1 MSSFFQ
7 TSLRSRKA
15 VIQTKAY
22 HRGACESIFKQC
34 ASRRHLD
41 IDRSSSPLSNVIG
54 HSYFRYRTHCVVD
67 QVSGKHSFRTM
78 TTKSTQNSRSE
89 KDTKAITT
97 LRFYR
102 ILQRLCGSLT
112 PTSEG
117 SIIIQNDIT
126 SSDWGHYHFHDNG
139 SVFVGENQSKDVLQF
154 LLFLCDEDYKKI
166 IHDNTDTNT
175 NTKICWT
182 TPKNLRDAV
191 RSAFRSSSLHVHQ
204 PSDLIREIPICVEAD
219 KIASSLRR
227 EKREPTPEETDKIAK
242 AEAVRDVLIQVDA
255 FDQSP
260 FSPKELQALAVRA
273 IKIIQDQVK
282 LWNQT
287 SISIS
292 QNGLVRVTA
301 TSRFL
306 GSVSSM
312 KIISTDSSL
321 SPKYRFAYRICVEN
335 ISSTETVQLLGR
347 YWHIEENTPCDGSGN
362 SSEPI
367 EVEAPYT
374 GAVGQ
379 LPVLQPGQ
387 VFEYVSGTDLT
398 TPRGTMKGHLYMAKV
413 PHKTQSAR
421 SGDNVKALMEY
432 GSNRATKSPSSET
445 HDDDCNQTK
454 LFQAVVKPF
463 KLEVEEHRC

>member
-1 MSSFFQ
+1 
-7 TSLRSRKA
+7 
-15 VIQTKAY
+15 
-22 HRGACESIFKQC
+22 
-34 ASRRHLD
+34 
-41 IDRSSSPLSNVIG
+41 
-54 HSYFRYRTHCVVD
+54 
-67 QVSGKHSFRTM
+67 M

-117 SIIIQNDIT
+117 SIFIQNDIT

-139 SVFVGENQSKDVLQF
+139 NVFVGENQSKDVLQL
-154 LLFLCDEDYKKI
+154 LLFLCDENYKKI

-175 NTKICWT
+175 NTIICWT
-182 TPKNLRDAV
+182 TPKNLRDAI
-191 RSAFRSSSLHVHQ
+191 RSAFRSSLQ
-204 PSDLIREIPICVEAD
+204 YPL
-219 KIASSLRR
+219 
-227 EKREPTPEETDKIAK
+227 
-242 AEAVRDVLIQVDA
+242 
-255 FDQSP
+255 
-260 FSPKELQALAVRA
+260 SPKELQALAVRA
-273 IKIIQDQVK
+273 IQMIQDQVK

-421 SGDNVKALMEY
+421 SGDNVKALMDY
-432 GSNRATKSPSSET
+432 GSNRAMKSPSSET